1 MSDRA
6 LGAGHL
12 AKVEAEQA
20 ALRRIAAL
28 LARSVP
34 AEEVF
39 DAVVDEVRSLMGVEA
54 AGLARYEADKTA
66 TVLAVSAEADAQ
78 VVLTGDE
85 LSTEGRNV
93 TALVLRTGRPARV
106 DDFTQASGGEL
117 VRRMREAGVRSVVGA
132 PIQVR
137 ERLWGLLGVYS
148 MQRRLP
154 PDTEGRLA
162 DFAALVASAIANVQ
176 AWSELEASRVRIIS
190 AADEARRRVSR
201 DLHDGAQQRIVAL
214 ALTTRM
220 LAQSDAAQTAG
231 LDAELR
237 KLGVELDEALE
248 ELRTI
253 ASGLHPAALSRGGLA
268 PALRTLARRSP
279 IPVELDVRVPGGIAE
294 SVEVAAYYVIAETL
308 TNTTKHAEASRIDLT
323 VERRDDRLRV
333 SVRDDGVGGADP
345 ACGSGLEGL
354 KDRIE
359 AFGGTLTLD
368 SPPGAGTTLIA
379 QFPLTGNV
387 VPGAECPPSEG
398 RFESRMSEQ
407 TLATG
412 HLAKVEAEQ
421 AALRRIAA
429 LLARSVPA
437 EEVFDAVVSEVR
449 LLMGVD
455 TAGLVRYEA
464 DETATILAVSA
475 DADAQTAFPGEKMF
489 TEGHNVSGLVLRT
502 GRPARIDD
510 YTKAT
515 GGEHIR
521 RYREAGVRSVVG
533 APIQVRERLWG
544 LLSVA
549 MHRRLPPDTEG
560 RLADFAALVASAI
573 ANVQAWSELEAS
585 RVRIISAADEAR
597 RRVSRDLHDGAQQRI
612 VALALTTRM
621 LAQSD
626 AAQTAGLD
634 AELRKLGVE
643 LDEALEELR
652 TIASGLHPAAL
663 SRGGLAPA
671 LRTLARRSPIPV
683 ELDVRVP
690 GGIAESVE
698 VAAYYVIAE
707 TLTNTTKHAEASRI
721 DLTVERRDDRLRVS
735 VRDDG
740 VGGADPA
747 CGSGLEGLKDR
758 IEAFGG
764 TLTLDS
770 PPGAGTTLI
779 AQFPLTENPALEASS
794 ANA

>member
-1 MSDRA
+1 MSERA
-6 LGAGHL
+6 LATGHL

-106 DDFTQASGGEL
+106 DDFTQATGGEL
-117 VRRMREAGVRSVVGA
+117 VRRMR
-132 PIQVR
+132 
-137 ERLWGLLGVYS
+137 
-148 MQRRLP
+148 
-154 PDTEGRLA
+154 D
-162 DFAALVASAIANVQ
+162 
-176 AWSELEASRVRIIS
+176 
-190 AADEARRRVSR
+190 
-201 DLHDGAQQRIVAL
+201 
-214 ALTTRM
+214 
-220 LAQSDAAQTAG
+220 
-231 LDAELR
+231 
-237 KLGVELDEALE
+237 
-248 ELRTI
+248 
-253 ASGLHPAALSRGGLA
+253 
-268 PALRTLARRSP
+268 
-279 IPVELDVRVPGGIAE
+279 
-294 SVEVAAYYVIAETL
+294 
-308 TNTTKHAEASRIDLT
+308 
-323 VERRDDRLRV
+323 
-333 SVRDDGVGGADP
+333 
-345 ACGSGLEGL
+345 
-354 KDRIE
+354 
-359 AFGGTLTLD
+359 
-368 SPPGAGTTLIA
+368 
-379 QFPLTGNV
+379 
-387 VPGAECPPSEG
+387 
-398 RFESRMSEQ
+398 
-407 TLATG
+407 
-412 HLAKVEAEQ
+412 
-421 AALRRIAA
+421 
-429 LLARSVPA
+429 
-437 EEVFDAVVSEVR
+437 
-449 LLMGVD
+449 
-455 TAGLVRYEA
+455 
-464 DETATILAVSA
+464 
-475 DADAQTAFPGEKMF
+475 
-489 TEGHNVSGLVLRT
+489 
-502 GRPARIDD
+502 
-510 YTKAT
+510 
-515 GGEHIR
+515 
-521 RYREAGVRSVVG
+521 AGVRSVVG

-597 RRVSRDLHDGAQQRI
+597 RRVRRDLHDGAQQRI
-612 VALALTTRM
+612 VALALKTRK
-621 LAQSD
+621 LARSE
-626 AAQTAGLD
+626 AAQIG
-634 AELRKLGVE
+634 G
-643 LDEALEELR
+643 LDEAIRSLAVEVDAVLEELR

-663 SRGGLAPA
+663 SHGGLAPA

-683 ELDVRVP
+683 ELDLRVP

-721 DLTVERRDDRLRVS
+721 DLTVELRDDRLRVS